1 MSTPPAAVRRVSWWC
16 VGCAVLFTAFA
27 GNHTGRSL
35 RAHSPWQ
42 DDPYD
47 VVVSFTHLLVPA
59 LAAALAVRIVSRR
72 PGAAPGDLLRG
83 GRALIGMIAMT
94 AATDW
99 VAVGL
104 RVHEDAWGGT
114 GRLLI
119 AALALV
125 TLVTVAVAAG
135 CGGPRRRAGERAQGA
150 AGRSGLGRG
159 VLPASAA

>member
-1 MSTPPAAVRRVSWWC
+1 MGEQRPSADVRRLSWWC

-27 GNHTGRSL
+27 VATTQVRAL

-47 VVVSFTHLLVPA
+47 VVVSFTQLLVPA
-59 LAAALAVRIVSRR
+59 LAAALALRIISRR

-83 GRALIGMIAMT
+83 GWALVGMVAMT

-104 RVHEDAWGGT
+104 RMHQDAWERT

-119 AALALV
+119 AALALT
-125 TLVTVAVAAG
+125 TLVTATVVAAMWWII
-135 CGGPRRRAGERAQGA
+135 ERATGRA
-150 AGRSGLGRG
+150 DVRADPAGPDCR
-159 VLPASAA
+159 